1 MKRISVVIPC
11 YNEENCVDEMYQRL
25 TAVFAAEPEYDYEI
39 IYVDDCSRDKTRDRI
54 ELLCRQDKRV
64 RAVFNARNFGFSR
77 NVFQSLQYASG
88 DAAFLL
94 FGDLQDPPEMLPT
107 FLRWWESG
115 KKVVA
120 GQRRK
125 SEEGFVMRLCRR
137 AYYRMID
144 ALADTPQIDLFNG
157 FGLYD
162 RCFLDVIAQIDEVAP
177 FFKTVVGEYGMDLVL
192 VPYDHAKSRRGRS
205 NFNFLKNYDFAMQG
219 LTSST
224 KMLMR
229 LATFVGCFVGFVCL
243 LLSVYVFL
251 NKLLN
256 WDHYAVG
263 DASVAIGIFFLGAVQ
278 LFFLGILGEYI
289 LSISARVQHKPRV
302 VVARWINF
310 DAPAAQ
316 GQNARPNAQPNAQPD
331 TLPSAGALPSAEDEY
346 SAAH

>member
-1 MKRISVVIPC
+1 M
-11 YNEENCVDEMYQRL
+11 
-25 TAVFAAEPEYDYEI
+25 
-39 IYVDDCSRDKTRDRI
+39 
-54 ELLCRQDKRV
+54 
-64 RAVFNARNFGFSR
+64 
-77 NVFQSLQYASG
+77 
-88 DAAFLL
+88 
-94 FGDLQDPPEMLPT
+94 
-107 FLRWWESG
+107 
-115 KKVVA
+115 
-120 GQRRK
+120 
-125 SEEGFVMRLCRR
+125 
-137 AYYRMID
+137 
-144 ALADTPQIDLFNG
+144 
-157 FGLYD
+157 
-162 RCFLDVIAQIDEVAP
+162 IAQIDEVAP

-316 GQNARPNAQPNAQPD
+316 GTPAQRDMQPEARPDPR
-331 TLPSAGALPSAEDEY
+331 PSAEDEY

>member
-1 MKRISVVIPC
+1 MANFISVIIPC
-11 YNEENCVDEMYQRL
+11 YNEEQCVDEMYSRL
-25 TAVFAAEPEYDYEI
+25 RAVFADEPAYRCEI
-39 IYVDDCSRDKTRDRI
+39 IFVDDCSKDATRQKI
-54 ELLCRQDKRV
+54 EQLCRQDPEV

-94 FGDLQDPPEMLPT
+94 FGDLQDPPEMLHA
-107 FLRWWESG
+107 FLRQWEAG
-115 KKVVA
+115 KKVVV

-125 SEEGFVMRLCRR
+125 SEEGFLMRAARR
-137 AYYRMID
+137 LYYRLID
-144 ALADTPQIDLFNG
+144 TLADTPQIDLFNG

-162 RCFLDVIAQIDEVAP
+162 RCFLDVVAQIDEVAP
-177 FFKTVVGEYGMDLVL
+177 FFKTVVGEYGMDLAV

-224 KMLMR
+224 KLLMR
-229 LATFVGCFVGFVCL
+229 LATFAGCFVGLVCL
-243 LLSVYVFL
+243 LLSVYVFI

-289 LSISARVQHKPRV
+289 LSIASRVQHKPRV
-302 VVARWINF
+302 VVGRRINF
-310 DAPAAQ
+310 DTAASSGPAA
-316 GQNARPNAQPNAQPD
+316 GQKTAGKEE
-331 TLPSAGALPSAEDEY
+331 TL
-346 SAAH
+346 